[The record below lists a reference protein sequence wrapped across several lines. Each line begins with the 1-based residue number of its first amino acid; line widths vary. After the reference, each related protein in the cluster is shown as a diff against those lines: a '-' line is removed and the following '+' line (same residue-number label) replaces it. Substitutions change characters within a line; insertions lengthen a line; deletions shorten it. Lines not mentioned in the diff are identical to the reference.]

1 MGLDVVVRDSNGKT
15 LMVLENTKPFI
26 GSVEIIEAITIY
38 KAIFKAIEIGI
49 SRLWVETDSHILW
62 KLLNSYH
69 LMKIRFSI

>member
-49 SRLWVETDSHILW
+49 SHLWVETDSHILW